1 MFGFCFLFHFIQSNK
16 FDDQCAQFTLH
27 EDLDASGAVITAT
40 LDNVSGDIS
49 GLSLSASGDAGLIP
63 LTVPS
68 ANAVRRPVHPS
79 LLSGRERRTHA
90 ELCTLC

>member
-1 MFGFCFLFHFIQSNK
+1 MSVCHQSSK
-16 FDDQCAQFTLH
+16 FDDQCTQFTLH

-68 ANAVRRPVHPS
+68 ANAVRRRD
-79 LLSGRERRTHA
+79 LGCLRQQQ
-90 ELCTLC
+90 